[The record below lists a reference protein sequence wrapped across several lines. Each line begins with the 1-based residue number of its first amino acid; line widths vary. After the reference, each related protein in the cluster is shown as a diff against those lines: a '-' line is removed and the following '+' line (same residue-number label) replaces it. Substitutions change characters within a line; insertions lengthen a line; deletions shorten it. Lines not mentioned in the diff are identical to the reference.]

1 MYISAMNFY
10 KLLPFCALFFLL
22 ACGEDSSST
31 SSAEPEEY
39 SSSTESD
46 ESSSSVKKEK
56 SSSSEK
62 VEISSSSEKASSSS
76 KKEDA
81 SSSSVTP
88 KSSSSLLSD
97 PLELFDTRKPK
108 KNFYTCHYK
117 DEFGGFDEDFDQQD
131 WICTFK
137 YKDKEGYIYLQTTPT
152 SCTQIWSLLP
162 NMATDSAIMYINGE
176 YVTPDS
182 VTYDWGGNHHNDFFR
197 IDYDGKIFEYSH
209 STYAAGYR
217 ACQEMDCLK
226 VFQSDG
232 KTLIED
238 GCHAQAEDLAESRT
252 LPIVCRMA
260 SLEDGTFGDFT
271 DTFKLCP
278 SDSRLRRQQEQ

>member
-1 MYISAMNFY
+1 MYIFVMKFY

-31 SSAEPEEY
+31 NSVELEEY

-56 SSSSEK
+56 SSSSAK
-62 VEISSSSEKASSSS
+62 IKSSSSSEKAKTSSSS
-76 KKEDA
+76 A
-81 SSSSVTP
+81 TP
-88 KSSSSLLSD
+88 KSSAALPSD
-97 PLELFDTRKPK
+97 PLELFDTRMPK
-108 KNFYTCHYK
+108 KNFHQCHYT

-131 WICTFK
+131 WICSFK
-137 YKDKEGYIYLQTTPT
+137 YEDKEGYVYLRSSPT
-152 SCTQIWSLLP
+152 SCTQNWGLLP
-162 NMATDSAIMYINGE
+162 NYAIDSAVLYVNGE
-176 YVTPDS
+176 YATLDD
-182 VTYDWGGNHHNDFFR
+182 VTYDWGGNHHNEFFR
-197 IDYDGKIFEYSH
+197 IGYEGKIFEYNH
-209 STYAAGYR
+209 STYGAGFR
-217 ACQEMDCLK
+217 TCQEMDCLK

-238 GCHAQAEDLAESRT
+238 GCHAYAEDPAESRK

-278 SDSRLRRQQEQ
+278 GDSRLHRQQEE

>member
-56 SSSSEK
+56 SSSSAK
-62 VEISSSSEKASSSS
+62 IKS
-76 KKEDA
+76 

-108 KNFYTCHYK
+108 KNFYTCHYT

-137 YKDKEGYIYLQTTPT
+137 YEDKEGYIYLQTTPT

-162 NMATDSAIMYINGE
+162 NMAIDSAIMYINGE

-197 IDYDGKIFEYSH
+197 IGYDGKIFEYSH

-226 VFQSDG
+226 VYQPDG
-232 KTLIED
+232 TTLIED

-278 SDSRLRRQQEQ
+278 SDSRLRRQQE